1 MHLFSSSLAVPHSAE
16 ALIGSEMDQR
26 KPAAGGKEAKV
37 MALTEVAMWQEPG
50 QRTGV
55 PVLALVHRSCVALD
69 ESCISLHLSPP
80 QNGSFIPVL
89 VSIVTAGLAN
99 TDEIVKSYPHVRLS
113 FLIIS
118 WRIEERSVHRWI
130 PLPTSI
136 NQSQGT
142 WSLDLSSHSPPGSK
156 PGMGLSAR
164 VAEVGWPSF
173 LCQPHRCMEYPFSW
187 LADKY

>member
-1 MHLFSSSLAVPHSAE
+1 MYLFSSSLAVPHSTA
-16 ALIGSEMDQR
+16 ALISSEMDQR

-37 MALTEVAMWQEPG
+37 MDLTEVAMWQEPG
-50 QRTGV
+50 QGTGV
-55 PVLALVHRSCVALD
+55 PVLALAHRSCVALD
-69 ESCISLHLSPP
+69 ESRTSLHLSPP
-80 QNGSFIPVL
+80 QSGGLIPVL

-99 TDEIVKSYPHVRLS
+99 MDEMVKSYPHVRLS

-130 PLPTSI
+130 PLPTYI
-136 NQSQGT
+136 NQRQGT

-164 VAEVGWPSF
+164 VAEVGWPSL
-173 LCQPHRCMEYPFSW
+173 LCQPHRCMKHPFSW